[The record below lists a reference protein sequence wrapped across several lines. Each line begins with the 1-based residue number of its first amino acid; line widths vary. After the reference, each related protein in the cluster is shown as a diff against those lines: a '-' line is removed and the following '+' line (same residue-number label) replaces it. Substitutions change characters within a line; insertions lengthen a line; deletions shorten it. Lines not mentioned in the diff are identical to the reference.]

1 VLYVFCLRKF
11 ISRLPDKGKKISDF
25 AEKLMFAIV
34 QEEELA
40 RTAELL
46 SAVRLE
52 FQVKQEEINTSK
64 RQIMLNEDTL
74 SHEDSSL
81 FNKTKNVNKVSEISS
96 QRQDAEH
103 TQLGDSAKV
112 LDDER
117 TQKKDNEVKTVAKDQ
132 NLFCEVISKSAT
144 NSHLRN
150 DQQVS
155 QSNTEDG
162 TENIGALDNDKD
174 ALVD

>member
-1 VLYVFCLRKF
+1 VMYVFCLRKF

-25 AEKLMFAIV
+25 AEKLTFAIL

-64 RQIMLNEDTL
+64 RQVILNEDTL
-74 SHEDSSL
+74 SHEDSSF
-81 FNKTKNVNKVSEISS
+81 FNKTKNVNKVSAISS
-96 QRQDAEH
+96 QRQDAERI
-103 TQLGDSAKV
+103 QLGASTTV
-112 LDDER
+112 LDNER
-117 TQKKDNEVKTVAKDQ
+117 TQKKDDEVKTVTKDQ
-132 NLFCEVISKSAT
+132 NLFYEDVSKSAT

-155 QSNTEDG
+155 RSNTEDG
-162 TENIGALDNDKD
+162 TESTGALDNGKD

>member
-1 VLYVFCLRKF
+1 VIYVFCLRKF

-25 AEKLMFAIV
+25 AEKLMFAIL

-40 RTAELL
+40 KTAELL

-64 RQIMLNEDTL
+64 RLVILNEDTL
-74 SHEDSSL
+74 SQEDSSL
-81 FNKTKNVNKVSEISS
+81 FNKTKNVNTVSEISS
-96 QRQDAEH
+96 QRQDAERI
-103 TQLGDSAKV
+103 QLGASTTV
-112 LDDER
+112 LDSER
-117 TQKKDNEVKTVAKDQ
+117 TQKKDDEVKTVTKDQ
-132 NLFCEVISKSAT
+132 NPFCEVVSKSAM
-144 NSHLRN
+144 NSHLSN

-155 QSNTEDG
+155 QSNSEDG
-162 TENIGALDNDKD
+162 TESTGALDNGKD